1 MNNCNKKY
9 MTELLGFS
17 YEVEGIE
24 MDFKDKKL
32 EENYRASNS
41 EKEIQK
47 SKLFCLLC
55 CIAYILSIIYSLI
68 INNFKPVISTYSHS
82 ICILVE
88 IVLAKVSY
96 LKKNNYIIVKKLKY
110 IRFFFFY
117 FDITILL
124 LFPANFIQDMY
135 LRYIYATMLYI
146 NLLYLF
152 YLDFNVILVIIVS
165 VLNSLLIL
173 IIQYK
178 FSFPKYYFVP
188 ELVINFI
195 YYFVTFLIKKYEFST
210 RKETFYE
217 HYKNE
222 QYIEYIN
229 QLIDVLNTMVISIK
243 KKDLL
248 FMNNLAVN
256 FFKVIYP
263 INEEKKEVEYETVR
277 NLLVDK
283 YFIPSNI
290 IKKLYSFFD
299 TLSLNTPFDNN
310 GHQFDEGK
318 TFSEV
323 VSQIF
328 SDEKF
333 ESRHFTRVGYF
344 RVLNDKKFFDICV
357 RKLKYKDDVLEIFIH
372 DITHMKMAEEVSIET
387 KYKQK
392 ILAKIA
398 HEFKTPLITITSLI
412 HKIMEKQ
419 KETRIEDPNIRCL
432 NHINNLSNYTIVLI
446 SDIIQYAS
454 DSIDLRLNI
463 VEVNLRDELE
473 FCYNVLKTL
482 VECNENKANKI
493 KTSIIIDDIIDSLE
507 VATDQNR
514 LKQIILNLISN
525 SVKFT
530 LSGYIKMIVKYLPQ
544 NNSVVIRVKD
554 SGMGIKDTDNHL
566 IFQENVQL
574 CVNHEYNSKGSGLG
588 LSIVKNLAQSL
599 NHKISF
605 KSTYGKGSR
614 FSLEMQCLIK
624 VNKNKNYLEDKSMKI
639 EQSVKSIEFEKD
651 ISQFTNK
658 EELKH
663 LSCKQL
669 IKDYSIIIDSD
680 ISMKNNSVN
689 RLKQNELHE
698 YQYNWFPP
706 NFVKEQFCFCLPSLI
721 PNNNYNIVVVDDN
734 KFIRESS
741 VNLIKNV
748 LKTLKINDV
757 DIIEGSD
764 GIDLLNMVRSD
775 KSYKIK
781 SIFIDENME
790 YLNGSDAIKIVRK
803 MEDNKKVRVY
813 NLVSITAFEDNESKN
828 RILSSGANSIISKP
842 CTKSDIT
849 KILSN
854 LF

>member
-1 MNNCNKKY
+1 
-9 MTELLGFS
+9 
-17 YEVEGIE
+17 
-24 MDFKDKKL
+24 
-32 EENYRASNS
+32 
-41 EKEIQK
+41 
-47 SKLFCLLC
+47 
-55 CIAYILSIIYSLI
+55 
-68 INNFKPVISTYSHS
+68 
-82 ICILVE
+82 
-88 IVLAKVSY
+88 
-96 LKKNNYIIVKKLKY
+96 
-110 IRFFFFY
+110 
-117 FDITILL
+117 
-124 LFPANFIQDMY
+124 
-135 LRYIYATMLYI
+135 
-146 NLLYLF
+146 
-152 YLDFNVILVIIVS
+152 
-165 VLNSLLIL
+165 
-173 IIQYK
+173 
-178 FSFPKYYFVP
+178 
-188 ELVINFI
+188 
-195 YYFVTFLIKKYEFST
+195 
-210 RKETFYE
+210 
-217 HYKNE
+217 
-222 QYIEYIN
+222 
-229 QLIDVLNTMVISIK
+229 
-243 KKDLL
+243 
-248 FMNNLAVN
+248 
-256 FFKVIYP
+256 
-263 INEEKKEVEYETVR
+263 
-277 NLLVDK
+277 
-283 YFIPSNI
+283 
-290 IKKLYSFFD
+290 
-299 TLSLNTPFDNN
+299 
-310 GHQFDEGK
+310 
-318 TFSEV
+318 
-323 VSQIF
+323 
-328 SDEKF
+328 
-333 ESRHFTRVGYF
+333 
-344 RVLNDKKFFDICV
+344 
-357 RKLKYKDDVLEIFIH
+357 
-372 DITHMKMAEEVSIET
+372 
-387 KYKQK
+387 
-392 ILAKIA
+392 
-398 HEFKTPLITITSLI
+398 
-412 HKIMEKQ
+412 
-419 KETRIEDPNIRCL
+419 
-432 NHINNLSNYTIVLI
+432 
-446 SDIIQYAS
+446 
-454 DSIDLRLNI
+454 
-463 VEVNLRDELE
+463 
-473 FCYNVLKTL
+473 
-482 VECNENKANKI
+482 
-493 KTSIIIDDIIDSLE
+493 
-507 VATDQNR
+507 
-514 LKQIILNLISN
+514 
-525 SVKFT
+525 
-530 LSGYIKMIVKYLPQ
+530 MIVKYLPQ